1 MLIWYA
7 NLPEEISYFIP
18 RTFTGWGGVGIALMV
33 FRWHP
38 VLRAHAPASQGE
50 RGVALVIAGIILIGH
65 WIDLYWLILPAFS
78 RQTVVLGWTEIGIT
92 LGFLGL
98 FGYCLL
104 RFFARYPVAPRR
116 DPLFEASVRFHG

>member
-1 MLIWYA
+1 M
-7 NLPEEISYFIP
+7 
-18 RTFTGWGGVGIALMV
+18 
-33 FRWHP
+33 
-38 VLRAHAPASQGE
+38 VLRFGFPFFALLHQRAKESEVWLLVNA
-50 RGVALVIAGIILIGH
+50 GVILIGH
-65 WIDLYWLILPAFS
+65 WVDLYWLILPAFS
-78 RQTVVLGWTEIGIT
+78 RQKVVLGWTEIGIT